1 MKWLLKEKGNFGPF
15 YIGLKAD
22 SSDFMKNFF
31 EWEFPISKYLF
42 LESGILRIGHRIFEK
57 RVEEFWW
64 GEFFLRGTR
73 LSWTSKKNCKGEPF
87 DSVCAN
93 GAFVQI

>member
-31 EWEFPISKYLF
+31 EWEFPISKYF
-42 LESGILRIGHRIFEK
+42 WSIFRE
-57 RVEEFWW
+57 RVY
-64 GEFFLRGTR
+64 
-73 LSWTSKKNCKGEPF
+73 SKIRP
-87 DSVCAN
+87 
-93 GAFVQI
+93 